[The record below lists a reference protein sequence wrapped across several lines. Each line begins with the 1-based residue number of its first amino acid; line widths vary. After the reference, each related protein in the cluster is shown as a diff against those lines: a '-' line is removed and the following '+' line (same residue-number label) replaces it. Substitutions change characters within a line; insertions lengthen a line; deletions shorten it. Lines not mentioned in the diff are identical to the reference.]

1 MAVMDF
7 REGGY
12 IFSRHKVRREFAY
25 DQGGW
30 DEEGVHADDA
40 RYGGDPDGI
49 PPLTT
54 RLARLTHYLGALASV
69 ALMIGLMVWGWQLIS
84 RDVTGIPVIHA
95 LVGEARSTPED
106 PGGELTSYTG
116 YAVNNV
122 AEGVESVPVDQVAV
136 VSSEALLTEED
147 VAMGRMGAE
156 AREPTQQSEVPLS
169 FDGEPIAPL
178 SDSEMRELAEAESK
192 AAAAHAAAQNA
203 VASADIVDAPASEG
217 PINEVV
223 TDENG
228 VPAQA
233 AAITAALAEAHAQQ
247 ATGVLA
253 TSTRPARRP
262 RTTSA
267 AETAPASTR
276 VATAETAP
284 AAAPVPAP
292 VARPVEASAPAP
304 EAQPATAVAAAGGP
318 VVQLGAFDSNAIA
331 ESEWNRLSGKFGS
344 LFSGKG
350 QVIQEHASNGRTYWR
365 LRVAGFDD
373 TSDARNFC
381 AEMKAGGTDCIALA
395 TQ

>member
-30 DEEGVHADDA
+30 DEDGAHADDA
-40 RYGGDPDGI
+40 RYAGDPDGI

-84 RDVTGIPVIHA
+84 RDVSGIPVIHA
-95 LVGEARSTPED
+95 LGGEARSTPED
-106 PGGELTSYTG
+106 PGGELTNYTG

-122 AEGVESVPVDQVAV
+122 AEGADTVPVDQVAV
-136 VSSEALLTEED
+136 VSSEIALADED
-147 VAMGRMGAE
+147 VAMGQLGAE

-178 SDSEMRELAEAESK
+178 SDSEMREIAEAESQ
-192 AAAAHAAAQNA
+192 AAAEHAAAQNE
-203 VASADIVDAPASEG
+203 VANAEIVDAPASEG
-217 PINEVV
+217 PVNEVV

-233 AAITAALAEAHAQQ
+233 AAITAALAEAQAQQ
-247 ATGVLA
+247 ANDALA
-253 TSTRPARRP
+253 TSTRPAPRP
-262 RTTSA
+262 RRTSA
-267 AETAPASTR
+267 AETAPATTQ
-276 VATAETAP
+276 TAAAEAAPAPAPAP
-284 AAAPVPAP
+284 AARPA
-292 VARPVEASAPAP
+292 AASAPAP
-304 EAQPATAVAAAGGP
+304 EAQPATAVASAGGP

-365 LRVAGFDD
+365 LRVAGFSD

-395 TQ
+395 AQ